1 VKLTASLK
9 YSDYS
14 LMVGMRYTSF
24 GALLCVYNHSTY
36 ALKDISLNPIYSNGI
51 PRQSIAKLVG
61 YFSPTVCHFRYLTVC
76 IAIAAT
82 LVATGGLPALDA
94 PLTSEGQPQIQASQ
108 PISSPCVKMQR
119 TLVDMSLCIQN
130 PLDGST
136 VSGVVSVEAVLTGS
150 IAEIRRAKL
159 IFALNHEY
167 VLTDYIAPYIFEL
180 PTDHFADGLST
191 ISVIAELN
199 NGTETNSASV
209 NLNIDNSNS
218 NISDQYSPFTPYIPP
233 LPVAGQPLVLAATGD
248 GASGETTAVT
258 DMIASWNPAMFL
270 YLGDVYEDGTYTEFY
285 NWYGNGANYFSLFRP
300 ITNPTVGNHEYTGGK
315 APGYFEY
322 WNNPP
327 SYYSFDAAGWHFISL
342 NSNVPKEMGVGRP
355 EYNWLARD
363 LALNLSQCT
372 LAFMHA
378 PRYSIGSEGG
388 TPRLGPIWSLLANYQ
403 ADLILTGHDHNYQRW
418 EPIDSSGN
426 PDPAGITQFVV
437 GSGGHGI
444 RPFISSD
451 TRLVKGVDR
460 VQDAIGALRL
470 ELYPNRATYE
480 YINVN
485 GVVLDSGEI
494 ECQRAISQFTY
505 YVPNGSTANMR
516 DCPNTNCNRV
526 TTLSSGTEL
535 TVLNQTT
542 GQVVNGSAIWFEVS
556 VGNLHGYIHNS
567 VLIRT
572 QKQQ

>member
-1 VKLTASLK
+1 LK
-9 YSDYS
+9 
-14 LMVGMRYTSF
+14 
-24 GALLCVYNHSTY
+24 
-36 ALKDISLNPIYSNGI
+36 PIYSKGNS
-51 PRQSIAKLVG
+51 RQSIAKL
-61 YFSPTVCHFRYLTVC
+61 FEYLLSKFWPSGSFTVC
-76 IAIAAT
+76 ISIAIM
-82 LVATGGLPALDA
+82 LVVTGGLPAVDA
-94 PLTSEGQPQIQASQ
+94 QLTSEGQPQTQASQ

-130 PLDGST
+130 PFDGST
-136 VSGVVSVEAVLTGS
+136 VSGVVRVEAVLTGS
-150 IAEIRRAKL
+150 NAEIRRAKL

-191 ISVIAELN
+191 LSVIAELN

-209 NLNIDNSNS
+209 NLKIDNSNS
-218 NISDQYSPFTPYIPP
+218 SISNQYPPFTPYIPP
-233 LPVAGQPLVLAATGD
+233 SPVAGQPLVLAATGD

-285 NWYGNGANYFSLFRP
+285 NWYGNGSNYFSLLRP
-300 ITNPTVGNHEYTGGK
+300 ITNPTVGNHEYTDGK

-342 NSNVPKEMGVGRP
+342 NSNIPKEMGVGRP
-355 EYNWLARD
+355 EYNWLVRD
-363 LALNLSQCT
+363 LALNSSQCT

-378 PRYSIGSEGG
+378 PRYSIGSEGS
-388 TPRLGPIWSLLANYQ
+388 TPRTGPIWSLLANNQ

-418 EPIDSSGN
+418 EPLDASGN
-426 PDPAGITQFVV
+426 PDPAGITQFVL

-444 RPFISSD
+444 RPFITSD
-451 TRLVKGVDR
+451 TRMVKGVDS
-460 VQDAIGALRL
+460 VEDAFGALRL
-470 ELYPNRATYE
+470 ELYPNRATYK
-480 YINVN
+480 YINVS

-494 ECQRAISQFTY
+494 ECQRAISRFTFS
-505 YVPNGSTANMR
+505 VPNGSTANMR
-516 DCPNTNCNRV
+516 DCPDTNCNRV
-526 TTLSSGTEL
+526 ATLSSGTEI
-535 TVLNQTT
+535 TVLKQTT

-567 VLIRT
+567 VLIQT
-572 QKQQ
+572 QKLQ